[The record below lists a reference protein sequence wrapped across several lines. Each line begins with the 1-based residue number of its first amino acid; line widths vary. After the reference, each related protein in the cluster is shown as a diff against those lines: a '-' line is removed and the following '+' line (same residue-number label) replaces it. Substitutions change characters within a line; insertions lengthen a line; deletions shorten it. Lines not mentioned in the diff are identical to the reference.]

1 VPSGPRTRL
10 APSPTGEL
18 HLGNARTFLFTWA
31 LARREGWSVVLRI
44 EDLDAPRVREET
56 VAGCLASLEWLGID
70 WDGPVR
76 RQSSDLAPYRAAM
89 ARLGERKLVFRCDLS
104 RKDVRLAASAP
115 HAADGETRYEPS
127 LRPGPAAFGFAD
139 ELANHRLLVEAGPE
153 TVHDELLGS
162 HAFDPGLEAGDFI
175 VWTKAG
181 VPSYQL
187 AVTVDDLA
195 QGVTDVVRGDD
206 LFASAA
212 RQAILYRHLGG
223 TPPRWWHLPLVLD
236 HEGRRLAKRA
246 GDLSLSSLRSR
257 GIVRERV
264 LGFLAFR
271 SGLLPRLEPIGIDRF
286 RELIDRDTL
295 RSLARREAE
304 RPLGLPVPDDP
315 EFLPWL
321 TRS

>member
-1 VPSGPRTRL
+1 MPPAPRTRL

-31 LARREGWSVVLRI
+31 LARREGWSIVLRI

-56 VAGCLASLEWLGID
+56 VEGCLASLGWLGLD

-76 RQSSDLAPYRAAM
+76 RQSSDLSPYRAAM

-115 HAADGETRYEPS
+115 HAADGEIRYEPS
-127 LRPGPAAFGFAD
+127 LRPGPESFGFAD
-139 ELANHRLLVEAGPE
+139 ALANHRLLVEEGPE
-153 TVHDELLGS
+153 AVTDELLGPRS
-162 HAFDPGLEAGDFI
+162 FNPGLEAGDFL
-175 VWTKAG
+175 VWTKGG

-187 AVTVDDLA
+187 AVTVDDRA

-206 LFASAA
+206 LLASAA
-212 RQAILYRHLGG
+212 RQAILHRHLGG
-223 TPPRWWHLPLVLD
+223 EPPRWWHLPLVLD
-236 HEGRRLAKRA
+236 HEGRRLAKRS
-246 GDLSLSSLRSR
+246 GDLSLAALRAR
-257 GIVRERV
+257 GVRRERV

-271 SGLLPRLEPIGIDRF
+271 SGLLSELEPIDLDRF
-286 RELIDRDTL
+286 LGLVDRDTL
-295 RSLARREAE
+295 RALVRREAE
-304 RPLGLPVPDDP
+304 RPLRLPAPDDP